1 MPDTTT
7 STPRIARRSNLL
19 LVLAAISVTF
29 MLFYPHLVSA
39 QEDSDTTDQSC
50 LGATTVET
58 FEGSTSVDETAPF
71 NISTDTF
78 QVAVETT
85 PTNNSDTASTSVF
98 VNDSNFTTL
107 TSKDF
112 GNLLPENS
120 LSGTITVENNGA
132 GPFTLTIFPT
142 EASYD
147 ITVQECGGSA
157 GGGNP
162 VDPDPGNI
170 AEEQY
175 VNDEEVQTPATGGP
189 PLSVVA
195 AILLWFGVGGIL
207 VTRRFA

>member
-7 STPRIARRSNLL
+7 TTPRIARRSNLL

-39 QEDSDTTDQSC
+39 QDDSNAEAQSC
-50 LGATTVET
+50 SGATVVET
-58 FEGSTSVDETAPF
+58 FEGNTSVDETEPF
-71 NISTDTF
+71 NISTDIF

-85 PTNNSDTASTSVF
+85 PTNNSDSAFTSVF
-98 VNDSNFTTL
+98 VDDSNFTTL
-107 TSKDF
+107 TSQEF
-112 GNLLPENS
+112 TNLGEDS
-120 LSGTITVENNGA
+120 LSGVIPVENNGS

-147 ITVQECGGSA
+147 ITVQECGGPGEPAES
-157 GGGNP
+157 
-162 VDPDPGNI
+162 PDQRTVSDD
-170 AEEQY
+170 QY
-175 VNDEEVQTPATGGP
+175 EDDEVVGQQTPATGGP

-207 VTRRFA
+207 VARRFA